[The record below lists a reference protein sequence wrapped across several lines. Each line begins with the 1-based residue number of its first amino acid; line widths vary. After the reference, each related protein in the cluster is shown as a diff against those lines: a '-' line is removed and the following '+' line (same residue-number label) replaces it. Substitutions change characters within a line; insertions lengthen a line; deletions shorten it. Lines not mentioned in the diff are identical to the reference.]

1 MVWDGAVEP
10 NGTEGKNFYIPMSNR
25 TGIVRSPFE
34 YQQYYLADPIMYK
47 VLAAYMF
54 FLICTGTPI
63 NGLTLLVT
71 IQNKK
76 LQQPLN
82 FIIVN
87 LAVAGLIMCCF
98 GFTITITSAVNGY
111 FILGATACMIEGFM
125 ATLGGEVAL
134 WSLVVLAV
142 ERYIVVCKPMG
153 SFKFTNGHAAAGV
166 IFTWIM
172 AMSCAG
178 PPLFG
183 WSRYLPEGMQCSC
196 GPDYYTLAPGYNNES
211 FVIYMF
217 VVHFFVPVFLIFF
230 CYGSLVLTV
239 KAAAAQQQESEST
252 QKAEREVTR
261 MCILMVIGYLVAWVP
276 YASFSAWIFM
286 NKGASFS
293 ALSASIP
300 PFFAKSSA
308 LYNAVIYVLMNKQFR
323 NCMLTTVGMG
333 GMVEDESSVSA
344 SKTEVSSVS

>member
-1 MVWDGAVEP
+1 MGWEGGIEP

-34 YQQYYLADPIMYK
+34 YPQYYLADPIFFK
-47 VLAAYMF
+47 LLAFYMF

-63 NGLTLLVT
+63 NSLTLFVT
-71 IQNKK
+71 AQNKK
-76 LQQPLN
+76 LRQPLN
-82 FIIVN
+82 YILVN

-98 GFTITITSAVNGY
+98 GFTITITSAFNGY
-111 FILGATACMIEGFM
+111 FILGATFCAIEGFM

-153 SFKFTNGHAAAGV
+153 SFKFTGTHAGAGV
-166 IFTWIM
+166 LFTWIM
-172 AMSCAG
+172 AMACAA

-196 GPDYYTLAPGYNNES
+196 GPDYYTLAPGFNNES
-211 FVIYMF
+211 YVIYI
-217 VVHFFVPVFLIFF
+217 H
-230 CYGSLVLTV
+230 YYS
-239 KAAAAQQQESEST
+239 ST

-261 MCILMVIGYLVAWVP
+261 MCILMVLGFLVAWTP
-276 YASFSAWIFM
+276 YASFAGWIFL

-293 ALSASIP
+293 ALTAALP
-300 PFFAKSSA
+300 AFFAKSSA
-308 LYNAVIYVLMNKQFR
+308 LYNPIIYVLMNKQFR
-323 NCMLTTVGMG
+323 NCMLSTIGMG
-333 GMVEDESSVSA
+333 GMVEDETSVSA